1 MGADD
6 DDAARLIISE
16 AFLFD
21 SSLQVRETSIA
32 SCIVNTFV
40 VVVVEAKIGDRLIRR
55 GSLLPLSDLLPCN
68 KNILAELSWAQ
79 QQHSLPLIFF
89 SCSFLDIFIE
99 EISLLLRPYMS
110 LYSHKM
116 KDSIKVTFLGPLAS
130 FSHQVCNFLNS
141 FQVRKLTSQLM
152 RTGCH

>member
-32 SCIVNTFV
+32 SCMVNTI

-55 GSLLPLSDLLPCN
+55 GSLFPLSDLLPCN
-68 KNILAELSWAQ
+68 KNILAELSCA
-79 QQHSLPLIFF
+79 QQHSSP
-89 SCSFLDIFIE
+89 SRSDFLFLFI
-99 EISLLLRPYMS
+99 
-110 LYSHKM
+110 
-116 KDSIKVTFLGPLAS
+116 LGYI
-130 FSHQVCNFLNS
+130 H
-141 FQVRKLTSQLM
+141 
-152 RTGCH
+152 